1 MPGESLELVIAGYRS
16 SSSGIA
22 TFTYELSKALA
33 KAGHSIY
40 LISWGMPR
48 HLKAELTCL
57 GVEILDLGRDP
68 VELELFGGPLMGY
81 QVFSKRVMDLLEVRR
96 LKSPQI
102 YTIPA
107 LGMRSHRIPLVF
119 CWNYTGLKGLVI
131 NSLRGL
137 QKHLKIPGIIASTQY
152 IAMDSMIFRRASW
165 IGALTRASHKHH
177 SKTYG
182 GKVIYIPPPISVE
195 DQVKYVR
202 RKTPEKIRIL
212 FVSRDLTIP
221 RKNFPTLINALKRL
235 DPKYLERMELVLV
248 GARAEK
254 YRGQLERL
262 RSRGLRIYLTGYV
275 PRDLMSK
282 IYRGTDL
289 LIHIP
294 LYEELGYVVLEAMA
308 HGLAVIASNIPTL
321 RDMVLHKY
329 NGFLVD
335 PERPEEITERLA
347 SLLENIEDITKM
359 GLKSIEIAIK
369 TFNPD
374 KTAGRIGHIL
384 KKIL

>member
-1 MPGESLELVIAGYRS
+1 
-16 SSSGIA
+16 
-22 TFTYELSKALA
+22 
-33 KAGHSIY
+33 
-40 LISWGMPR
+40 
-48 HLKAELTCL
+48 
-57 GVEILDLGRDP
+57 
-68 VELELFGGPLMGY
+68 
-81 QVFSKRVMDLLEVRR
+81 
-96 LKSPQI
+96 
-102 YTIPA
+102 
-107 LGMRSHRIPLVF
+107 
-119 CWNYTGLKGLVI
+119 
-131 NSLRGL
+131 
-137 QKHLKIPGIIASTQY
+137 
-152 IAMDSMIFRRASW
+152 
-165 IGALTRASHKHH
+165 
-177 SKTYG
+177 
-182 GKVIYIPPPISVE
+182 VIYIPPPISVE

-202 RKTPEKIRIL
+202 RERPPEKIRIL